1 MRRKAIAIATSALAF
16 TTAVTPQQASAQFGS
31 GIVVCTNCSNVT
43 TQLLQQAQQAE
54 QLINQAAQLQQQI
67 QSYANMVQNTASLPA
82 KVIGDVKSNIDR
94 VRNIYSQ
101 AKGLAYTASNLS
113 DQFTSR
119 YKSLDSYLASGM
131 SSSNMKDKYRQWSDE
146 TNDSVLNT
154 MKALN
159 AQADGMDDEYALLDQ
174 LKGQLDSADGQKEAL
189 DVANEL
195 SMESVHQTM
204 RLRELIMQQVQMQA
218 QAMQTAA
225 DKEATDRA
233 RAATYFKPSEAEYK
247 GETF

>member
-1 MRRKAIAIATSALAF
+1 
-16 TTAVTPQQASAQFGS
+16 
-31 GIVVCTNCSNVT
+31 
-43 TQLLQQAQQAE
+43 
-54 QLINQAAQLQQQI
+54 
-67 QSYANMVQNTASLPA
+67 
-82 KVIGDVKSNIDR
+82 
-94 VRNIYSQ
+94 
-101 AKGLAYTASNLS
+101 
-113 DQFTSR
+113 
-119 YKSLDSYLASGM
+119 
-131 SSSNMKDKYRQWSDE
+131 
-146 TNDSVLNT
+146 

-159 AQADGMDDEYALLDQ
+159 TQAEGMDDEYALLDQ

-225 DKEATDRA
+225 DKEAADRA